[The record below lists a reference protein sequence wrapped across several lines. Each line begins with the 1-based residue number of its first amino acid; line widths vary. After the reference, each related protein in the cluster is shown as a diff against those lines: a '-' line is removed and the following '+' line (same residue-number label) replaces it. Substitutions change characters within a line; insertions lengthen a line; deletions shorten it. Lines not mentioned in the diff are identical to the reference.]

1 MTSID
6 PLLQLLAFFYIYAFL
21 GWCVEI
27 AFHALTTGHL
37 VNRGMLAGPVCPI
50 YGAGMIAMVL
60 CTEPLQ
66 QSWLLTFLGA
76 MVICT
81 IIELLVGLVLR
92 ALFHTQWW
100 DYSSEPFN
108 IAGLIC
114 LRFSIC
120 WGFGGAFLIKVVH
133 PPIRDAV
140 ALVPP
145 LFLAIICCALTA
157 VMLADLVIT
166 VRGIRH
172 LQSQNALLFDIE
184 AQMRETTAAIGSAI
198 AWIFAP
204 LGWGNWQS
212 AVASITGLV
221 AKENIVGTMGILFS
235 GGDGNV
241 YNNIAATFTAVSG
254 YSFLAFN
261 LLCAPC
267 FAAMGAIKREMNN
280 AKWTWFAIGYQCG
293 FAYVIALIINQIG
306 CAFTGN
312 LHIVGLIVAI
322 FFVAAIIYLL
332 VRPYKEADTLKTP
345 TAVGAR

>member
-27 AFHALTTGHL
+27 AFHAVTTGHL

-66 QSWLLTFLGA
+66 ESWLLTFLGA

-114 LRFSIC
+114 LRFSIY
-120 WGFGGAFLIKVVH
+120 WGFGGAFLVKVVH
-133 PPIRDAV
+133 PSIRDAV
-140 ALVPP
+140 NVVPDAL
-145 LFLAIICCALTA
+145 LFVIVVALTV
-157 VMLADLVIT
+157 VMLCDLVIT

-198 AWIFAP
+198 TERTLDAQEYLEP
-204 LGWGNWQS
+204 LQDRFDDWQS
-212 AVASITGLV
+212 
-221 AKENIVGTMGILFS
+221 ENREERAARRARINARLAAFDARRDALEARLAEQNDDAAARMREALARFDELRAHRRALLENRPHLAARLEKAFPTM
-235 GGDGNV
+235 
-241 YNNIAATFTAVSG
+241 
-254 YSFLAFN
+254 
-261 LLCAPC
+261 
-267 FAAMGAIKREMNN
+267 
-280 AKWTWFAIGYQCG
+280 KW
-293 FAYVIALIINQIG
+293 LN
-306 CAFTGN
+306 
-312 LHIVGLIVAI
+312 
-322 FFVAAIIYLL
+322 
-332 VRPYKEADTLKTP
+332 RKK
-345 TAVGAR
+345 

>member
-1 MTSID
+1 MKGRCPPVTSID

-21 GWCVEI
+21 GWCIEI

-37 VNRGMLAGPVCPI
+37 VNRGML
-50 YGAGMIAMVL
+50 AMVL

-114 LRFSIC
+114 LRFSIY
-120 WGFGGAFLIKVVH
+120 WGLGGAFLIKVVH

-172 LQSQNALLFDIE
+172 L
-184 AQMRETTAAIGSAI
+184 
-198 AWIFAP
+198 
-204 LGWGNWQS
+204 
-212 AVASITGLV
+212 
-221 AKENIVGTMGILFS
+221 
-235 GGDGNV
+235 
-241 YNNIAATFTAVSG
+241 
-254 YSFLAFN
+254 
-261 LLCAPC
+261 
-267 FAAMGAIKREMNN
+267 
-280 AKWTWFAIGYQCG
+280 
-293 FAYVIALIINQIG
+293 
-306 CAFTGN
+306 
-312 LHIVGLIVAI
+312 
-322 FFVAAIIYLL
+322 
-332 VRPYKEADTLKTP
+332 
-345 TAVGAR
+345 

>member
-1 MTSID
+1 MKGRCPPVTSID

-27 AFHALTTGHL
+27 AFHAVTTGHL

-66 QSWLLTFLGA
+66 ESWLLTFLGA

-114 LRFSIC
+114 LRFSIY
-120 WGFGGAFLIKVVH
+120 WGLGGAFLVKVVH
-133 PPIRDAV
+133 PSIRDAV
-140 ALVPP
+140 NVVPDAL
-145 LFLAIICCALTA
+145 LFVIVVALTV
-157 VMLADLVIT
+157 VMLCDLVIT

-198 AWIFAP
+198 TERTLDAQEYLEP
-204 LGWGNWQS
+204 LQDRFDEWQS
-212 AVASITGLV
+212 
-221 AKENIVGTMGILFS
+221 ENREERAARRARINARLAAFDARRDALEARLAEQNDDAAARMREALARFDELRAHRRALLENRPRLAARLEKAFPTM
-235 GGDGNV
+235 
-241 YNNIAATFTAVSG
+241 
-254 YSFLAFN
+254 
-261 LLCAPC
+261 
-267 FAAMGAIKREMNN
+267 
-280 AKWTWFAIGYQCG
+280 KW
-293 FAYVIALIINQIG
+293 LN
-306 CAFTGN
+306 
-312 LHIVGLIVAI
+312 
-322 FFVAAIIYLL
+322 
-332 VRPYKEADTLKTP
+332 RKK
-345 TAVGAR
+345 

>member
-1 MTSID
+1 MTDVD
-6 PLLQLLAFFYIYAFL
+6 PLLHLVAFFYIYAFL

-27 AFHALTTGHL
+27 AFHAVTTGHL

-66 QSWLLTFLGA
+66 ESWLLTFLGA

-114 LRFSIC
+114 LRFSIY

-172 LQSQNALLFDIE
+172 LQNQSALLFDIE
-184 AQMRETTAAIGSAI
+184 AQMRETSAAIGSAI
-198 AWIFAP
+198 TERTLDAQERLEP
-204 LGWGNWQS
+204 LQDRFDEWQS
-212 AVASITGLV
+212 
-221 AKENIVGTMGILFS
+221 ENREERAARRARINARLAAFDARRDALEARLAEQNDDAAARMREALARFDELRAHRRALLENRPRLAARLEKAFPTMKWVG
-235 GGDGNV
+235 
-241 YNNIAATFTAVSG
+241 
-254 YSFLAFN
+254 
-261 LLCAPC
+261 
-267 FAAMGAIKREMNN
+267 K
-280 AKWTWFAIGYQCG
+280 K
-293 FAYVIALIINQIG
+293 
-306 CAFTGN
+306 
-312 LHIVGLIVAI
+312 
-322 FFVAAIIYLL
+322 
-332 VRPYKEADTLKTP
+332 K
-345 TAVGAR
+345 

>member
-1 MTSID
+1 MKGRCPPVTSID

-27 AFHALTTGHL
+27 AFHAVTTGHL

-66 QSWLLTFLGA
+66 ESWLLTFLGA

-114 LRFSIC
+114 LRFSIY
-120 WGFGGAFLIKVVH
+120 WGLGGAFLIKVVH

-184 AQMRETTAAIGSAI
+184 AQMRETTAAIGSVITERTLDAQEYLE
-198 AWIFAP
+198 P
-204 LGWGNWQS
+204 LQDRFDEWQS
-212 AVASITGLV
+212 ENREERAAAAPASMPVSRNLTP
-221 AKENIVGTMGILFS
+221 
-235 GGDGNV
+235 
-241 YNNIAATFTAVSG
+241 AATPSKRAWLSKMTM
-254 YSFLAFN
+254 
-261 LLCAPC
+261 LLRVCAKRSHASTNCAP
-267 FAAMGAIKREMNN
+267 
-280 AKWTWFAIGYQCG
+280 
-293 FAYVIALIINQIG
+293 IAG
-306 CAFTGN
+306 PCSK
-312 LHIVGLIVAI
+312 IVRVSLPVSRK
-322 FFVAAIIYLL
+322 LSQ
-332 VRPYKEADTLKTP
+332 R
-345 TAVGAR
+345 

>member
-1 MTSID
+1 MKGRCPPVTSID

-66 QSWLLTFLGA
+66 ESWLLTFLGA

-114 LRFSIC
+114 LRFSIY
-120 WGFGGAFLIKVVH
+120 WGLGGAFLIKVVH

-198 AWIFAP
+198 TERTLDAQERLEP
-204 LGWGNWQS
+204 MQERLDEWQNFNRQ
-212 AVASITGLV
+212 AR
-221 AKENIVGTMGILFS
+221 EER
-235 GGDGNV
+235 
-241 YNNIAATFTAVSG
+241 
-254 YSFLAFN
+254 LARINAHLQEFDARRDA
-261 LLCAPC
+261 LEARLA
-267 FAAMGAIKREMNN
+267 EMNDETAARLRATIDQFDQLRAHRRQLIDN
-280 AKWTWFAIGYQCG
+280 RPRLADRLEKAFPTMKW
-293 FAYVIALIINQIG
+293 
-306 CAFTGN
+306 
-312 LHIVGLIVAI
+312 VG
-322 FFVAAIIYLL
+322 
-332 VRPYKEADTLKTP
+332 KKK
-345 TAVGAR
+345 